1 MCGEREREGRE
12 CLGMK
17 RESLGMERERNI
29 ERDQYLTKKSNSLI
43 DSSRNNRKCK
53 LKLRQYQTKPY
64 MSPVSETGGGG
75 YAPQT
80 SPQRG
85 ARIYAVEEPWLV

>member
-1 MCGEREREGRE
+1 MERERQRDTETQRQ
-12 CLGMK
+12 
-17 RESLGMERERNI
+17 RESGYGERERNI

-53 LKLRQYQTKPY
+53 LKLCQYQTKPY
-64 MSPVSETGGGG
+64 MSPVSKTGGGG

>member
-1 MCGEREREGRE
+1 MWRLERERERE
-12 CLGMK
+12 RVSLGMK
-17 RESLGMERERNI
+17 RERNI
-29 ERDQYLTKKSNSLI
+29 EREYLTKKSNSLI

-53 LKLRQYQTKPY
+53 LKLCQYQTKPY
-64 MSPVSETGGGG
+64 MSPVSEIGGGG

>member
-1 MCGEREREGRE
+1 MFCVCGERERVCVSGYEE
-12 CLGMK
+12 
-17 RESLGMERERNI
+17 RESGYGERNI
-29 ERDQYLTKKSNSLI
+29 EREYLTKKSNSLI

-53 LKLRQYQTKPY
+53 LKLCQYQTKPY